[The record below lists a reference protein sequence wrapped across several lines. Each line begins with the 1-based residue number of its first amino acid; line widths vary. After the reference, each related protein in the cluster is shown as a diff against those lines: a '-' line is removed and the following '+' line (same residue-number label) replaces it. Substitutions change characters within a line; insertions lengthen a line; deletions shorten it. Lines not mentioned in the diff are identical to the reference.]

1 MARRGVQAIAVLALL
16 VLAVAGFR
24 LLGVRSPIKL
34 AEPVAAVALDEAAL
48 AQGLAQAIRIQTISY
63 PDAARND
70 AAAISAFHDFLLTR
84 FPRVHSSL
92 QCEIIGDGSLV
103 YTWAGRDAS
112 VSPILLLAHLD
123 VVPVE
128 PGTEARWTHPPFAGV
143 VGDGRIWGRGAMD
156 DKASLVALMEST
168 EHLLAEGFT
177 PPRTLMFAFG
187 HDEEIGGR
195 NGAAEIAQRLRERE
209 VHAAFAIDEGGSLTQ
224 GVIAGVSAPV
234 ASIMVGEKGYGS
246 FRLSTHAAGG
256 HSARPPPQ
264 TAVGQLAR
272 AVARVQDHP
281 LSTRLVPPVTTMMDR
296 LAAQMP
302 LGRRLA
308 ISNRWL
314 LDPLLR
320 ASMRTDATS
329 NAMIRTTTAPTV
341 FHAGVKDN
349 VLPGEAYAII
359 NFRLLPGDTLATV
372 EAHLRRVI
380 GDPGV
385 EIALEGQS
393 NGDPSPVSGTDSPGF
408 VLLER
413 TVNEIFP
420 EAVVTPGLVLG
431 ATDLRHYGAVAQA
444 RYNFAPL
451 RLEPADLA
459 TIHGTDERVGVADY
473 ANMVRFYI
481 RLMQNAGG

>member
-1 MARRGVQAIAVLALL
+1 MARMIGKLVLALAL
-16 VLAVAGFR
+16 VVLAIAGFR
-24 LLGVRSPIKL
+24 LLTIGSPTKL
-34 AEPVAAVALDEAAL
+34 AEPVNALALDPAAL
-48 AQGLAQAIRIQTISY
+48 AQGLAQAVRIQTISY

-70 AAAISAFHDFLLTR
+70 AAVIASFHDFLLAR
-84 FPRVHSSL
+84 FPRVHASL
-92 QCEIIGDGSLV
+92 QREIVGGSLL
-103 YTWAGRDAS
+103 YTWVGRDVS
-112 VSPILLLAHLD
+112 VPPILLLAHLD

-128 PGTEARWTHPPFAGV
+128 PGTETRWTYPPFDGV
-143 VGDGRIWGRGAMD
+143 VADGRVWGRGAMD
-156 DKASLVALMEST
+156 DKASLMALMESA
-168 EHLLAEGFT
+168 EYLLVHGYT

-195 NGAAEIAQRLRERE
+195 NGAVQVAQRLQERG
-209 VHAAFAIDEGGSLTQ
+209 VRAAFAIDEGGSLTQ
-224 GVIAGVSAPV
+224 GVIAGVAAPV
-234 ASIMVGEKGYGS
+234 ASVMVGEKGYGS

-264 TAVGQLAR
+264 TAIGQLAR

-281 LSTRLVPPVTTMMDR
+281 LPTRLVAPVTAMMDR

-302 LGRRLA
+302 LGRRFA
-308 ISNRWL
+308 VSNRWL

-320 ASMRTDATS
+320 MSLTGDPTS

-349 VLPGEAYAII
+349 VLPSEAYAIV
-359 NFRLLPGDTLATV
+359 NFRLLPGDTLASV
-372 EAHLRRVI
+372 ETHLRRVI

-385 EIALEGQS
+385 EIALDGQS
-393 NGDPSPVSGTDSPGF
+393 NGEPSRVSQADSPGF

-420 EAVVTPGLVLG
+420 DAVVTPGLVLG
-431 ATDLRHYGAVAQA
+431 ATDLRHYGAVAQD

-451 RLEPADLA
+451 RLQHDDLA
-459 TIHGTDERVGVADY
+459 TIHGTDERIGVADY

-481 RLMQNAGG
+481 RLMQNTAG

>member
-1 MARRGVQAIAVLALL
+1 MAHRIIQAVLTLALVFLIVAGSRLLTVGSPVKRAGPVAVLAL
-16 VLAVAGFR
+16 
-24 LLGVRSPIKL
+24 
-34 AEPVAAVALDEAAL
+34 DESAL
-48 AQGLAQAIRIQTISY
+48 AQGLAQAIRIQTVSY

-70 AAAISAFHDFLLTR
+70 AAAISAFHDFLLVR
-84 FPRVHSSL
+84 FPRVHASL
-92 QCEIIGDGSLV
+92 KREVVGTGSLLF
-103 YTWAGRDAS
+103 TWTGGNAS
-112 VSPILLLAHLD
+112 MSPILLLAHLD

-128 PGTEARWTHPPFAGV
+128 PGTEARWTHPPFDGV
-143 VGDGRIWGRGAMD
+143 VADGRVWGRGAID
-156 DKASLVALMEST
+156 DKASLVALMESA
-168 EHLLAEGFT
+168 EHLLGEGFT

-195 NGAAEIAQRLRERE
+195 NGAAEIAQRLRERG
-209 VHAAFAIDEGGSLTQ
+209 VQAAFAIDEGGSVTQ
-224 GVIAGVSAPV
+224 GVIAGVAAPV

-246 FRLSTHAAGG
+246 FRLSTHATGG

-281 LSTRLVPPVTTMMDR
+281 LPTRLVAPVTTMMDR
-296 LAAQMP
+296 LAAEMP

-308 ISNRWL
+308 VSNRWL

-320 ASMRTDATS
+320 ARMRSDATS
-329 NAMIRTTTAPTV
+329 NAMIRTTAAPTV

-359 NFRLLPGDTLATV
+359 NFRLLPGDTLAMV

-385 EIALEGQS
+385 EVALEGQS

-420 EAVVTPGLVLG
+420 EAVVAPGLVLG

-451 RLEPADLA
+451 RLLPENLA

-473 ANMVRFYI
+473 ANMVRFYV
-481 RLMQNAGG
+481 RLMQNAAG